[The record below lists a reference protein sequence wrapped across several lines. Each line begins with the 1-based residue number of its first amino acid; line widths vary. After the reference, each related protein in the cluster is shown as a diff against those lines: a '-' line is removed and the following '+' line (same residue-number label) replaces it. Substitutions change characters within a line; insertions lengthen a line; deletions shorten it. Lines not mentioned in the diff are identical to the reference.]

1 MRVKLISIL
10 LLALTIFF
18 SAAAKQTAAQESGT
32 IYLSGDDFRDPGDSV
47 AFHGLWRYQAGDDIT
62 WADPDFDDTNWGL
75 ALTVISNQE
84 PPGGWQ
90 GIGWFRMHIEV
101 DSAMINQPLAVILR
115 LMGASDIY
123 LNSRLIN
130 SPGKVSS
137 SKETEEIY
145 AIEHRTPPIITF
157 NKATGNVLA
166 IRYSN
171 HQIDRTIKMEGIAGF
186 SLSLMRSDDYLPW
199 FFDTAM
205 TIKSFQMFFCS
216 AALAIALIHL
226 FLFIFYPV
234 TKENLYFAI
243 FALSIAGLAYFP
255 YSSAFSPTFE
265 THQTLKWLFK
275 FSLILTGIWGPRF
288 LYSIFYTRLP
298 KQFWIIL
305 IVGIGMLLFANFLSI
320 GIFYIFIMFPLLE
333 MLRVVFMAVI
343 RKKIGARLVA
353 SGFVAFI
360 LLCIYQIA
368 IEMRIIEFPSGYSQ
382 HAYLYGIMI
391 LLISIS
397 ILLARNFA
405 RTSRNLEAQ
414 LVQVRELSEKT
425 LEQERQAQKQ
435 KMEQKLLQA
444 EVDRKEKE
452 LEEARKLEKALK
464 ELEKAHMELKDTQA
478 KLVQSEKMASLGLLV
493 AGIAHE
499 INTPIGAVCSMH
511 NTLVRSLEK
520 LKSRLK
526 TEFSNG
532 KEEDDSIKVLL
543 QIIDDANKVINSG
556 TVRVTD
562 IVRRLKS
569 FARLDEAEL
578 DTVDIHDGLD
588 DTLTIIHHEIKNK
601 VKVIKKYG
609 NIPPILCYPGQ
620 LNQVFLNL
628 LINAGQA
635 IKDEGEIII
644 KTYQA
649 GNRVHIEI
657 RDNGAGIPSEIIN
670 RIFDPGFTTKGVGV
684 GTGLGLS
691 ICYQIIQDH
700 KGEIKVESE
709 VGKGTVFTV
718 VLPMDLGES
727 SVEDDK

>member
-1 MRVKLISIL
+1 MV
-10 LLALTIFF
+10 F
-18 SAAAKQTAAQESGT
+18 SAAAKQTAAQESGAF
-32 IYLSGDDFRDPGDSV
+32 YLSGGDCRDPGDSV
-47 AFHGLWRYQAGDDIT
+47 VFDGLWKYHAGDDIT
-62 WADPDFDDTNWGL
+62 WADPDFDDNDWEL
-75 ALTVISNQE
+75 ASTVLSDKE

-101 DSAMINQPLAVILR
+101 DSAMLNQPLAIIFR
-115 LMGASDIY
+115 LMGASEIY
-123 LNSRLIN
+123 LNGGLIN
-130 SPGKVSS
+130 SLGKVSS

-157 NKATGNVLA
+157 DKISGNVFA

-171 HQIDRTIKMEGIAGF
+171 HRIDRTVKMEGIAGF
-186 SLSLMRSDDYLPW
+186 SLSLMRSGDYLSW
-199 FFDTAM
+199 LFDTAT

-226 FLFIFYPV
+226 LLFIFYPLS
-234 TKENLYFAI
+234 KENLYFAI

-255 YSSAFSPTFE
+255 YSSAFSATFE
-265 THQTLKWLFK
+265 KHQTLKWLFK

-305 IVGIGMLLFANFLSI
+305 IAGIGMLLVASHLSI

-343 RKKIGARLVA
+343 RKKVGARLVA
-353 SGFVAFI
+353 SGFAAFI
-360 LLCIYQIA
+360 LLCIYQIT
-368 IEMRIIEFPSGYSQ
+368 IEMRIVEFPSGYSQ
-382 HAYLYGIMI
+382 YAYLYGIMI
-391 LLISIS
+391 LLVSIS

-405 RTSRNLEAQ
+405 RTSKNLEAQ
-414 LVQVRELSEKT
+414 LVRVKALSEVT
-425 LEQERQAQKQ
+425 LEQERLAQKQ
-435 KMEQKLLQA
+435 KMEQRLLQA

-478 KLVQSEKMASLGLLV
+478 KLVHSEKMASLGMLV

-499 INTPIGAVCSMH
+499 INTPIAAVNSMH

-520 LKSRLK
+520 LKKRLDA
-526 TEFSNG
+526 EFS
-532 KEEDDSIKVLL
+532 KDKDEDGNIQVLL
-543 QIIDDANKVINSG
+543 QTIDDANKVINSG

-569 FARLDEAEL
+569 FARLDEAEI

-588 DTLTIIHHEIKNK
+588 DTLTIIHHQIKHRAK
-601 VKVIKKYG
+601 VTKKYG
-609 NIPPILCYPGQ
+609 DVPPIPCYPGQ

-649 GNRVHIEI
+649 GNRVYIEI
-657 RDNGAGIPSEIIN
+657 RDNGIGIPSKIIN

-718 VLPMDLGES
+718 ILPMDLGEN